1 MLRDPAWTRPRRD
14 RFACGFEER
23 TAPPVAGTAAAGYRR
38 RQRAGLVAGR
48 RNAGEIHS
56 RPDATSWRSGATV
69 EEHDRCGPVGSC
81 GGPPQIVK
89 TVWRV
94 LGGVEGASD
103 LGWAKQ
109 TRSVHQF
116 FRQSL
121 PRSRRQRGRAG
132 GLSRRLVGPKA
143 VANRPNNCASLRRLA
158 ARSRGRS
165 AFRRANE
172 LDGRKPSRRSR
183 QQETAAGG
191 VVGLVGLCC
200 AAIFLPLPSIDVLS
214 KRSTCADFVQFGWP
228 CA

>member
-1 MLRDPAWTRPRRD
+1 
-14 RFACGFEER
+14 
-23 TAPPVAGTAAAGYRR
+23 
-38 RQRAGLVAGR
+38 
-48 RNAGEIHS
+48 
-56 RPDATSWRSGATV
+56 
-69 EEHDRCGPVGSC
+69 
-81 GGPPQIVK
+81 
-89 TVWRV
+89 
-94 LGGVEGASD
+94 
-103 LGWAKQ
+103 
-109 TRSVHQF
+109 F

-121 PRSRRQRGRAG
+121 PRSRRQRGRSG

-228 CA
+228 CAWAGTSEGQRPPRNSNSPTETYCAGNSLRPMKTVWSSSWKSAASRNASRGSIFRRK